1 MRRFED
7 SLTREL
13 GHRRKEISELYLLVQ
28 STNSESAQKHL
39 LRGLLLLIYAHWE
52 GFIKSSSQK
61 YLQALQKKNIP
72 CNQLQPALR
81 AFYLYSQYKTQQG
94 NEWDKFSF
102 AINSNE
108 AVIFDKD
115 ISSEISTKSNLNTE
129 VFKNIVSRI
138 GVDDLDIDMK
148 KGIIDDGLLHKRN
161 SIAHGEMMH
170 IELPDIVLYK
180 DQIVHLLDCYLDL
193 LIDAYDNQK
202 YLNCTPIVD

>member
-1 MRRFED
+1 MSRFED

-61 YLQALQKKNIP
+61 YLQALQKKKIP

-94 NEWDKFSF
+94 YTASITLSGPYCLIKKVNYENK
-102 AINSNE
+102 AL
-108 AVIFDKD
+108 
-115 ISSEISTKSNLNTE
+115 T
-129 VFKNIVSRI
+129 
-138 GVDDLDIDMK
+138 DL
-148 KGIIDDGLLHKRN
+148 
-161 SIAHGEMMH
+161 
-170 IELPDIVLYK
+170 
-180 DQIVHLLDCYLDL
+180 
-193 LIDAYDNQK
+193 
-202 YLNCTPIVD
+202 T